1 MKIEVPGY
9 SAWILQRSW
18 ALHLLAAGSC
28 IAIGCLVWQL
38 QLAIHRWTEAM
49 VQEAETMQRLVA
61 AAEGIRTQHA
71 QAVDIRRQA
80 SVAYR
85 RSLERIPQTLTE
97 ADVLE
102 GLRRL
107 ADETGCSLFDFRP
120 GNSERVEGPEQSY
133 QLRSLQLHLKGDFAR
148 LFHFLD
154 QLQASPFLV
163 QVQRFQ
169 LDDTYSADGTY
180 SVDLEIGVV
189 FHHRW
194 KQNDNEPLSVAVASR
209 ASLAGRDTWP

>member
-1 MKIEVPGY
+1 MKIEVQGY
-9 SAWILQRSW
+9 AAWLIQRSW

-28 IAIGCLVWQL
+28 VAIGCLVWQL
-38 QLAIHRWTEAM
+38 QLATHRWTESM
-49 VQEAETMQRLVA
+49 IHEAETMRQLVA
-61 AAEGIRTQHA
+61 AAEGIRSQHA
-71 QAVDIRRQA
+71 EAMHIRQQA
-80 SVAYR
+80 SAAYR
-85 RSLERIPQTLTE
+85 RSLERIPHTLTE

-102 GLRRL
+102 SLRRL

-133 QLRSLQLHLKGDFAR
+133 QIRSLQLHLKGDFGR

-169 LDDTYSADGTY
+169 LDDSYSVDGTY

-194 KQNDNEPLSVAVASR
+194 KQNESEPLTVAVASR
-209 ASLAGRDTWP
+209 A